1 MLLYIVL
8 VRFNPYHAEY
18 FLCTTLLPNFY
29 SINFNTGF
37 QLLVCLFMN
46 RVGNNVNPDQ
56 LASEK
61 PADLDLH
68 CFLNGTCPVL
78 AW

>member
-1 MLLYIVL
+1 MCVD
-8 VRFNPYHAEY
+8 
-18 FLCTTLLPNFY
+18 
-29 SINFNTGF
+29 
-37 QLLVCLFMN
+37 
-46 RVGNNVNPDQ
+46 PDQ

-68 CFLNGTCPVL
+68 FFQNVMYLGS

>member
-1 MLLYIVL
+1 MIL
-8 VRFNPYHAEY
+8 
-18 FLCTTLLPNFY
+18 
-29 SINFNTGF
+29 SISMYNVFP
-37 QLLVCLFMN
+37 N
-46 RVGNNVNPDQ
+46 RVENNEDPDQ

-68 CFLNGTCPVL
+68 YFQNMKYSGV